1 MKSIILTHIVFI
13 IINVSCDLLFP
24 KIIFENQA
32 TLTEILPVDEN
43 EQNEAPPKAQ
53 KDNKPL
59 QDATKRT
66 ISYEEKTVGRM

>member
-1 MKSIILTHIVFI
+1 MQSIKKYALDFI
-13 IINVSCDLLFP
+13 IKNVSCDLLFP